1 MSAATPTVAAT
12 EPRANAVP
20 GRVDERLE
28 LTYLR
33 ARAEP
38 PWERPHRDGVDIT
51 DRPDLQTRIKAIGAL
66 SMSREWRGIESGGS
80 FRTLTSKAHRAPTGH

>member
-1 MSAATPTVAAT
+1 MAAMD
-12 EPRANAVP
+12 PRANAVP

-33 ARAEP
+33 AGAEP

-51 DRPDLQTRIKAIGAL
+51 DHPDMQTPYQRQRRAEYV
-66 SMSREWRGIESGGS
+66 SRVEGYRE
-80 FRTLTSKAHRAPTGH
+80 HRLI